1 MGQVLDKVLSVDAD
15 PAVLDLCWRHRDQLM
30 LASSTTEIHLRT
42 KGKLIAKIG
51 INAVG
56 LETLVSLVS

>member
-30 LASSTTEIHLRT
+30 LASSTSEIHLLT
-42 KGKLIAKIG
+42 KGTLIAKIK
-51 INAVG
+51 INELG
-56 LETLVSLVS
+56 LESLASLVS